1 VRLSSFHSLHLDG
14 FSNVDQAHQT
24 QSFTASYILKSDQS
38 QANLRSLPAAPFFV
52 AAVLE
57 AIASSKCVNI
67 VEVVP
72 GEADAYCAAKAR
84 LSGATIL
91 TNDSD
96 LLIYD
101 LGSDGTVGSL
111 NGLEFITHSNVG
123 PAKVCVAAQTTVIN
137 PRDVARS
144 LGLEDLKPLAYVLKE
159 NAQISFQKA
168 VHEAQHIKLSGAQ
181 YQQTLGEYLV
191 EPAAF
196 ESRMFHQEI
205 LTRVRTQTPFLDPRI
220 SGFIL
225 QSDKQSASTYLPVMI
240 EDPTRTSAFAA
251 SISQRL
257 FAYSCCTFPSK
268 MQGQKVLEY
277 GRKGQRILPTSIDLL
292 SDMGILK
299 HARSLRIR
307 LQKFMTIFSD
317 LPKALIWRIYALA
330 EVYHW
335 YLDTARTPPS
345 RDAMITALTGKMG
358 GRITWDD
365 IHLCAQ
371 IEATLYSLRIT
382 QQILGSVLPF
392 DPSDEIATSVMQTLI
407 GLQDDLN
414 DLPLLEI
421 LMPSRC
427 ELSARTVD
435 IDVDEMLNSLANTIQ
450 DDISQGGL
458 VGGMDGQNDERAYT
472 GRRKRKRG
480 KRAT

>member
-1 VRLSSFHSLHLDG
+1 VRLSSFHSLHPAG

-24 QSFTASYILKSDQS
+24 QSFTISCILKSDQS
-38 QANLRSLPAAPFFV
+38 QSNLRSLPAAPFFV

-57 AIASSKCVNI
+57 AIASSKFVNI

-84 LSGATIL
+84 LSGGTVL

-101 LGSDGTVGSL
+101 LGPDGTVGSL
-111 NGLEFITHSNVG
+111 NGLEFITNSNIST
-123 PAKVCVAAQTTVIN
+123 AKVCVAAQTKVIN

-144 LGLEDLKPLAYVLKE
+144 LGLKDLKDLAYVLKE
-159 NAQISFQKA
+159 HPESSFQKA
-168 VHEAQHIKLSGAQ
+168 AHEAQHIKLNGAQ

-196 ESRMFHQEI
+196 ESRMFQQDI

-220 SGFIL
+220 SEFVL
-225 QSDKQSASTYLPVMI
+225 QSDSQSASIYLPIMI

-268 MQGQKVLEY
+268 VPGQKVLEY
-277 GRKGQRILPTSIDLL
+277 GRKGQRILPTSIELL

-345 RDAMITALTGKMG
+345 RDAMITALTGKTE

-365 IHLCAQ
+365 IHLYAQ
-371 IEATLYSLRIT
+371 IEATLYSLRMT
-382 QQILGSVLPF
+382 QQILAFVLPF
-392 DPSDEIATSVMQTLI
+392 NPSDEIAPSVMQTLI

-414 DLPLLEI
+414 DLPLLKI

-427 ELSARTVD
+427 ELSAQTVNV
-435 IDVDEMLNSLANTIQ
+435 DVDEMLNSLANIIQ
-450 DDISQGGL
+450 DDVSQEGL
-458 VGGMDGQNDERAYT
+458 VNGMDGKNDERADT
-472 GRRKRKRG
+472 RKRKRKRG
-480 KRAT
+480 KRAM